1 MAETI
6 VGVTVRSG
14 NYENKP
20 WKNLYIST
28 KIDDSTDKGTIGG
41 FFQNYKIQFKILNDA
56 LSLGLPENEVYKL
69 EVGAFQ
75 KLIGKQVTFCFDK
88 YHNVNYVIIKQDNSI
103 TSK

>member
-1 MAETI
+1 MTETI
-6 VGVTVRSG
+6 VGVTVRAG
-14 NYENKP
+14 TYEQKP

-28 KIDDSTDKGTIGG
+28 R
-41 FFQNYKIQFKILNDA
+41 NDA

-75 KLIGKQVTFCFDK
+75 KLIGKQVTFCFAK
-88 YHNVNYVIIKQDNSI
+88 YHNVNYVIIKQDNSV